1 MRFDWLSMLNLSA
14 YLQRLSPRERML
26 VKGAGAAVVVIGL
39 YTLVYDPLIELRA
52 RIGNRIVQK
61 QQELVEIQ
69 GMRDEYFDLLQQ
81 FDLNQAV
88 LARPDAS
95 FSLFSH
101 VESTVAQVVSREHIA
116 SMNPG
121 SKTLGN
127 AYREESVEV
136 KLNGVSLQQLVD
148 MTYRIEKGTH
158 QLRVSR
164 IQVKKKAKDPQSF
177 DVTATVSMIL
187 SREG

>member
-1 MRFDWLSMLNLSA
+1 VKLDWLSALNLSA

-26 VKGAGAAVVVIGL
+26 VKGAGAAVLVIGL
-39 YTLVYDPLIELRA
+39 YVLVYDPLVDLRQ

-61 QQELVEIQ
+61 QRELEEIQ
-69 GMRDEYFDLLQQ
+69 EMRTTYFNLLQQ
-81 FDLNQAV
+81 FDLDQAV
-88 LARPDAS
+88 LAKADPS

-101 VESTVAQVVSREHIA
+101 IESTVAQVVSRDHIA

-121 SKTLGN
+121 NKTLGN
-127 AYREESVEV
+127 AYREESVEL
-136 KLNGVSLQQLVD
+136 KLTAVSLKQLVD
-148 MTYRIEKGTH
+148 MMYRIEKGTH

-164 IQVKKKAKDPQSF
+164 MQLKKKPKDPQSF

-187 SREG
+187 PKES

>member
-1 MRFDWLSMLNLSA
+1 MRFDWLSALNISA
-14 YLQRLSPRERML
+14 YLQRFSPRERML
-26 VKGAGAAVVVIGL
+26 VKGAAAAVALIGL
-39 YTLVYDPLIELRA
+39 YTLVYDPLVDLRA

-61 QQELVEIQ
+61 QRELAEIQ
-69 GMRDEYFDLLQQ
+69 QMRTDYFALLQQ
-81 FDLNQAV
+81 FDLDQSV
-88 LARPDAS
+88 LAKPDPT

-101 VESTVAQVVSREHIA
+101 IESTVAQVVSRDHIA

-127 AYREESVEV
+127 AYREESVEL
-136 KLNGVSLQQLVD
+136 KLTSVSLQQLVD

-164 IQVKKKAKDPQSF
+164 MQLKKKAKDPQSF

-187 SREG
+187 SKEG

>member
-1 MRFDWLSMLNLSA
+1 VNFDWRVLFNF
-14 YLQRLSPRERML
+14 LQRLSPRERTL
-26 VKGAGAAVVVIGL
+26 VKGAAAAVVVIGL
-39 YTLVYDPLIELRA
+39 YTFVYDPLVNLRE

-61 QQELVEIQ
+61 
-69 GMRDEYFDLLQQ
+69 RDELAKIQEMRVTYFNLLQQ
-81 FDLNQAV
+81 YDIDQAV
-88 LARPDAS
+88 LAKPDPS

-101 VESTVAQVVSREHIA
+101 IESTVSQVVSRDHIS

-127 AYREESVEV
+127 AYREESVEL
-136 KLNGVSLQQLVD
+136 KLTGVTLKQLVD

-164 IQVKKKAKDPQSF
+164 IQLKKKAKDPQHF

-187 SREG
+187 PKEA